1 MHAKRRIPLFI
12 GTLLSAGTVM
22 ITGTAK
28 ASDAITAVSWG
39 GVYQDALRN
48 SFFTPAAEKMEI
60 EIREDTLSGIADV
73 RLQVLSRAV
82 SWDIIELASS
92 SCVAGAAE
100 GLFEPLDYDVIDVSG
115 FPEGTYGEHWIGSMF
130 YSTVLAWNTEKY
142 ADNPPTGWADFFDTE
157 NFPGSRSMYNSTN
170 GTLEFALLADGVAA
184 EDLYP
189 LDVDRAFDQLREIR
203 DDVAIWWT
211 SGAQTTQ
218 LAKDGEVDMIAAWSS
233 RIDQAMADGANYDY
247 TFNEGMLDFGCFAIP
262 KGSENVE
269 AAMQAL
275 AHFATADL
283 QANLPA
289 HINYGPVNAAAF
301 DTGKIDPAVAEGL
314 NSAPENLPKQFV
326 AGVNWI
332 AENAP
337 QMRERWDEFLTE

>member
-1 MHAKRRIPLFI
+1 MHGKTRFPRYI
-12 GTLLSAGTVM
+12 GTILSVGAVTLAGT
-22 ITGTAK
+22 AQ

-48 SFFTPAAEKMEI
+48 SFFTPAAEKMGI

-115 FPEGTYGEHWIGSMF
+115 FPDGTYGEHWIGSMF

-157 NFPGSRSMYNSTN
+157 NFPGTRSMYNSTN

-189 LDVDRAFDQLREIR
+189 LDVDRAFDRLRGIR

-233 RIDQAMADGANYDY
+233 RIDQAMADGAQYDY

-275 AHFATADL
+275 ALFATADL
-283 QANLPA
+283 QANLPS
-289 HINYGPVNAAAF
+289 HINYGPVNVTAF
-301 DTGKIDPAVAEGL
+301 DTGKIEPGVAEGL
-314 NSAPENLPKQFV
+314 NSSPANLPKQFV

-337 QMRERWDEFLTE
+337 KMSERWDEFLTE

>member
-1 MHAKRRIPLFI
+1 MKGKSEFPGYVRTI
-12 GTLLSAGTVM
+12 LSAGA
-22 ITGTAK
+22 ITLAGTAQ
-28 ASDAITAVSWG
+28 ASDAITVVSWG

-48 SFFTPAAEKMEI
+48 SFFTPAAEKLSF

-115 FPEGTYGEHWIGSMF
+115 FPDGTYGDHWIGSMF

-142 ADNPPTGWADFFDTE
+142 AENPPTGWVDFFDTE
-157 NFPGSRSMYNSTN
+157 NFPGTRSMYNSTN

-189 LDVDRAFDQLREIR
+189 LDVDRAFDKLRGIR

-218 LAKDGEVDMIAAWSS
+218 LAKDGEVDMIAAWGS
-233 RIDQAMADGANYDY
+233 RIDQAMADGAKYDY
-247 TFNEGMLDFGCFAIP
+247 TFNQGMLDFGCFAIP
-262 KGSENVE
+262 KGSKNVD

-275 AHFATADL
+275 ALFATADL
-283 QANLPA
+283 QANLPS
-289 HINYGPVNAAAF
+289 HINYGPVNVAAF
-301 DTGKIDPAVAEGL
+301 DTGKIDPALAEGL
-314 NSAPENLPKQFV
+314 NSAPANLPLQFV

-337 QMRERWDEFLTE
+337 RMQERWDEFLTE